1 MMAATRWRDVLLLLT
16 LTAAAALLHGYH
28 FGVEDQAIY
37 LPAIQR
43 QLDPAFC
50 PHYAEFFLQQPRFTL
65 FPALMAA
72 TSRALHAPLDAVLF
86 AWWLLTIFLLLLAA
100 LQISRRCF
108 PDPAAHWAGVAT
120 IVVLLS
126 LPVTNTGIQIL
137 EQYLHPRG
145 MATAALLF
153 ALTAALDRRPRALAW
168 MALAAAIHPTMAFF
182 GAMHIFFLAWNAPR
196 LHAPTML
203 LPFLAPQPL
212 NPAWQ
217 EALHARRFLWPLQ
230 WHWYEWLGVVGPLAL
245 LGWFSQLGKRNANE
259 QLAHIS
265 ARLLFSGSFG
275 VAVALVI
282 TSAPGLERFAVLE
295 PMRVLHLLYF
305 LFFLLAGGLAGQ
317 YLLRHRPLRWALL
330 FVPLCAVML
339 YANHRQFPASPQIE
353 WPGRAA
359 RNDWVEAFAW
369 VRQNTPRDAL
379 FALDPVYMD
388 RPGND
393 QHVFTALA
401 ERSMLADYTKGRG
414 VAAQFPELAYEWRA
428 QVHDRSNWSKFQAED
443 FRRLRRKYG
452 VTWVVLEQPGTS
464 GMACPFANTSVKVC
478 RVE

>member
-1 MMAATRWRDVLLLLT
+1 MLPSTRARDVLLLLA

-43 QLDPAFC
+43 QLDPAFA
-50 PHYAEFFLQQPRFTL
+50 PHYAEFFLQQPQFTL
-65 FPALMAA
+65 FPALMAM
-72 TSRALHAPLDAVLF
+72 TSRVLHAPLDAALF

-120 IVVLLS
+120 IVALLS

-168 MALAAAIHPTMAFF
+168 LALAAAIHPTMAFF
-182 GAMHIFFLAWNAPR
+182 GAFHIFFLAWNAPH
-196 LHAPTML
+196 LHTPAILVPI
-203 LPFLAPQPL
+203 LALQPL

-217 EALHARRFLWPLQ
+217 EALHARRFIWPLQ

-245 LGWFSQLGKRNANE
+245 LGWFARIGKRNADA

-265 ARLLFSGSFG
+265 SRLLFSGSLG
-275 VAVALVI
+275 VAAALVI
-282 TSAPGLERFAVLE
+282 TSALGLERLAVIE

-305 LFFLLAGGLAGQ
+305 LFFLLAGGLVGQ
-317 YLLRHRPLRWALL
+317 HILRHRPLRWALL

-339 YANHRQFPASPQIE
+339 YANNRQFPASPQIE
-353 WPGRAA
+353 WPGRAV

-379 FALDPVYMD
+379 FALDPVCMD

-393 QHVFTALA
+393 QHAFTALA
-401 ERSMLADYTKGRG
+401 ERSMLADFTKGRG
-414 VAAQFPELAYEWRA
+414 VAAQFPELAREWSA
-428 QVHDRSNWSKFQAED
+428 QVHARDNWRAFQPED
-443 FRRLRRKYG
+443 FRRLRLKYG
-452 VTWVVLEQPGTS
+452 VTWVLLDQHVAGIS
-464 GMACPFANTSVKVC
+464 CPYSNSRIWVC